1 LREADPFHSTDV
13 VAVTHDLLHRAGTS
27 NHQLC
32 TAGQRTR
39 AHAKVAQTAN
49 APPLLD
55 RTFWTV
61 WRGRDR
67 PSSTES
73 DSGDIYRACGPPDR
87 RHSRKSS
94 SELLPS
100 ATRSVLP
107 VHEKQH
113 PPPTLFFLASGGT
126 GMGNSLQ
133 PLQPCARAPCE
144 KITAATTSKAS

>member
-49 APPLLD
+49 APATVGSDVLD
-55 RTFWTV
+55 SVERTRSAVFD
-61 WRGRDR
+61 G
-67 PSSTES
+67 S

-100 ATRSVLP
+100 ATRSVLLCTRSNI
-107 VHEKQH
+107 HH
-113 PPPTLFFLASGGT
+113 PLCFSSRRVAL